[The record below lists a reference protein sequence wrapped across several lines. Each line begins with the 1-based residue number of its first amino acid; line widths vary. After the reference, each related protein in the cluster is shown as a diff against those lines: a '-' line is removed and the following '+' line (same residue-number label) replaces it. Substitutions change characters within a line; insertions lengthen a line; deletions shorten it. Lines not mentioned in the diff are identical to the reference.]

1 MKYDNTNTNGKPKKK
16 KELATTN
23 FKKVNKL
30 AYSTAER
37 LGDVFRLSRNK
48 GFKRWY
54 RY

>member
-16 KELATTN
+16 KNWQQQILN
-23 FKKVNKL
+23 VNKL

-54 RY
+54 

>member
-1 MKYDNTNTNGKPKKK
+1 MITQTQTESQKK